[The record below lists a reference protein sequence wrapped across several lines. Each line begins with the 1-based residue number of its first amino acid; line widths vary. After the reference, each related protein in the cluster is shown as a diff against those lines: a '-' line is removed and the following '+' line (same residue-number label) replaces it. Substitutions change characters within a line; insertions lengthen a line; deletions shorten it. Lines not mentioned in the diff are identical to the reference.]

1 MRPFDES
8 ELPPDRP
15 PSLEDAVSEG
25 LMLAEYAGR
34 LRLKNKII
42 VGALTRQ
49 QPYDPKQYRGAAEA
63 VLGRL
68 ANESERDADRV
79 AGERRL
85 VATMQ
90 GKAAHAHDYRYADA
104 ANLEHREAVSV
115 ALAETLRARG
125 GDTDYLLGFIE
136 SARGDAWTDVSRA
149 VEDSLDRSNIVVDA
163 DYERDREK
171 RMRRLVSEDL
181 AKLAEKSAH

>member
-8 ELPPDRP
+8 ELPPSKP

-34 LRLKNKII
+34 LKLKNKII
-42 VGALTRQ
+42 VGALTRE
-49 QPYDPKQYRGAAEA
+49 QPYDPTQYLGDARA
-63 VLGRL
+63 VLIRL
-68 ANESERDADRV
+68 ASESERDADRV
-79 AGERRL
+79 AGERQL

-104 ANLEHREAVSV
+104 PNLEHREAVSV

-125 GDTDYLLGFIE
+125 EDNDYLLGFIE
-136 SARGDAWTDVSRA
+136 SARSDAWADVSRA

-163 DYERDREK
+163 DYERDRDK
-171 RMRRLVSEDL
+171 RMRLLVSEDL
-181 AKLAEKSAH
+181 AKLAAKSAR